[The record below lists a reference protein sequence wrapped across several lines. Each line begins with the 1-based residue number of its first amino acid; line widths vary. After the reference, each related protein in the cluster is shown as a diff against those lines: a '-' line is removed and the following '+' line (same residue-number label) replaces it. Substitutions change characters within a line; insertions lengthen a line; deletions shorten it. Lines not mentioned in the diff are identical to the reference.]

1 MVVEVE
7 ARVTYACY
15 LSQEDEQ
22 TVRDY
27 AEEEQ
32 CDFETAVW
40 NCYIQNKI
48 SLYCN
53 STESE
58 FSTEEVL
65 SVEE

>member
-1 MVVEVE
+1 MTVEVE
-7 ARVTYACY
+7 ARVTYTCY
-15 LSQEDEQ
+15 LSEEDEQ
-22 TVRDY
+22 TVRNY

-32 CDFETAVW
+32 CDFEAAVW
-40 NCYIQNKI
+40 QCYIQNKI
-48 SLYCN
+48 SLYDN